1 MDTVACK
8 QPRVRRRVA
17 QRRCAS
23 QVRKRASTIRPT
35 AGPARGRYGVKVSAF
50 PNPDMCNFSS
60 AVCGGA
66 IRDMMMGRPRNIFDG
81 FWYEQA
87 GGLIAVIVVPI
98 VLVCICIGICVLCIC
113 WKQAVVVVH
122 HQGGKHLPALK
133 HQRRRSACI
142 CQHQRI
148 RSRCKECGWASTC
161 ARQAH
166 ARSAVGR
173 ASASSAGGRASA
185 CTSSTCTECGGL
197 CPLAPAPKEP
207 MQGVR
212 GGEHLPAPTSGCGM
226 GGWVGYDL
234 VQCIHMK

>member
-1 MDTVACK
+1 MEANTDDGGRCILHNGDCSHRSSVDTEAE
-8 QPRVRRRVA
+8 A
-17 QRRCAS
+17 LAL
-23 QVRKRASTIRPT
+23 
-35 AGPARGRYGVKVSAF
+35 VSAF

-212 GGEHLPAPTSGCGM
+212 GASTCPHQRRVTE
-226 GGWVGYDL
+226 WVDG
-234 VQCIHMK
+234 

>member
-1 MDTVACK
+1 MHNGDCSHRSSVDTEAE
-8 QPRVRRRVA
+8 A
-17 QRRCAS
+17 LAL
-23 QVRKRASTIRPT
+23 
-35 AGPARGRYGVKVSAF
+35 VSAF

-122 HQGGKHLPALK
+122 HQGGKHLPALE
-133 HQRRRSACI
+133 HPRRRSACI

-148 RSRCKECGWASTC
+148 RSRCKECGWARRRRAGAPPWNHHFLLRLGHPALRHNRTSTLSSPFFAPGPRLLRQVL
-161 ARQAH
+161 ARAH
-166 ARSAVGR
+166 GS
-173 ASASSAGGRASA
+173 
-185 CTSSTCTECGGL
+185 
-197 CPLAPAPKEP
+197 LAL
-207 MQGVR
+207 VR
-212 GGEHLPAPTSGCGM
+212 VLFLP
-226 GGWVGYDL
+226 
-234 VQCIHMK
+234 